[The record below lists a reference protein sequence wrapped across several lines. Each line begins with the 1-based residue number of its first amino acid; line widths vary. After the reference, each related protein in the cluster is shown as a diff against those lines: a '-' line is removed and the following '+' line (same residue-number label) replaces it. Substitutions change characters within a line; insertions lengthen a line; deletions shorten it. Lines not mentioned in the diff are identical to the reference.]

1 MTDVLIVG
9 GGVIGLLLAKDLVQR
24 SVTVKLVEQGEI
36 GAEASWAGGGIVSP
50 LYPWTYSDP
59 ITALA
64 SWAQNAYPELAQ
76 ELKGATG
83 VDPEFNPCGLLM
95 LDPPEK
101 DRIVDWADSNQKQ
114 FGVLNRSTT
123 LQKEPALEK
132 KFSEAVWWPQIG
144 NIRNPRLLQSLVVY
158 LQGQRLCSL
167 EPHSRVTG
175 IQRLDS
181 GRVQVSTPS
190 KTLSADKVVV
200 CAGAWAGDLLAGMG
214 IDVAIQPVKGQMMVF
229 EPRPGLI
236 NSIILHEGRY
246 LIPRLDGR
254 IVVGSTLEHT
264 GYDKTT
270 TNEARDS
277 LLEKAC
283 ELVPALRSVPV
294 EAHWAGLRPGAPHG
308 IPYIGSL
315 PGWDNVFV
323 NAGHFRNG
331 LVLAPASVRLMT
343 NILLGEE
350 PIVDPSPY
358 HPLSPRPSGEMF

>member
-9 GGVIGLLLAKDLVQR
+9 GGVIGLLLAKELVQR
-24 SVTVKLVEQGEI
+24 SVSVKLVEQGNI
-36 GAEASWAGGGIVSP
+36 GTEASWAGGGIVSP

-64 SWAQNAYPELAQ
+64 SWAQHAYPELAA
-76 ELKGATG
+76 ELKDATG
-83 VDPEFNPCGLLM
+83 IDPEFNPCGLLM
-95 LDPPEK
+95 LDPPQKEEV
-101 DRIVDWADSNQKQ
+101 VDWADANQKQ
-114 FGVLNRSTT
+114 FGVLSRSST
-123 LQKEPALEK
+123 LQKEPALQK
-132 KFSEAVWWPQIG
+132 DFNEAVWWPQIG
-144 NIRNPRLLQSLVVY
+144 NIRNPRLLQSLVAY
-158 LQGQRLCSL
+158 LERQSLCSL
-167 EPHSRVTG
+167 APHTQVTG
-175 IQRLDS
+175 FQQMENAQ
-181 GRVQVSTPS
+181 VQVSTS
-190 KTLSADKVVV
+190 SQILTADKVVV
-200 CAGAWAGDLLAGMG
+200 CAGAWAGDLLYGMG
-214 IDVAIQPVKGQMMVF
+214 IQVPIQPVKGQMIVF

-264 GYDKTT
+264 GYHKIT
-270 TNEARDS
+270 TNEARET
-277 LLEKAC
+277 LLEKAYD
-283 ELVPALRSVPV
+283 LVPALRSVPV

-308 IPYIGSL
+308 IPYIGQV

-350 PIVDPSPY
+350 PIVDPAPYSPK
-358 HPLSPRPSGEMF
+358 SPRPSAEMF

>member
-9 GGVIGLLLAKDLVQR
+9 GGVIGLLLAKELVQR
-24 SVTVKLVEQGEI
+24 SVSVKLVEQGDL

-64 SWAQNAYPELAQ
+64 SWAQHAYPELAA
-76 ELKGATG
+76 ELKDATG
-83 VDPEFNPCGLLM
+83 LDPEFNPCGLLM
-95 LDPPEK
+95 LDPPHKSE
-101 DRIVDWADSNQKQ
+101 IIGWADANQKQ
-114 FGVLNRSTT
+114 FGVLNRS
-123 LQKEPALEK
+123 QVAQNEPALEK
-132 KFSEAVWWPQIG
+132 DFNEAVWWPQIG
-144 NIRNPRLLQSLVVY
+144 NIRNPRLLQSLVAY
-158 LQGQRLCSL
+158 LQRQSLCSL
-167 EPHSRVTG
+167 EPHTQVVG
-175 IQRLDS
+175 INQLES
-181 GRVQVSTPS
+181 ARVQVVTSTQ
-190 KTLSADKVVV
+190 TFTADKVVV

-214 IDVAIQPVKGQMMVF
+214 VQVSIQPVKGQMIVF
-229 EPRPGLI
+229 GPRPGLI

-254 IVVGSTLEHT
+254 IVVGSTLEHS

-270 TNEARDS
+270 SAEARRT
-277 LLEKAC
+277 LLDKAY
-283 ELVPALRSVPV
+283 ELVPALRSAPI
-294 EAHWAGLRPGAPHG
+294 ESHWAGLRPGAPHG
-308 IPYIGSL
+308 IPYIGQL

-358 HPLSPRPSGEMF
+358 LPSSPRPSSEMF

>member
-9 GGVIGLLLAKDLVQR
+9 GGVIGLMLAKELVQR
-24 SVTVKLVEQGEI
+24 SVSVKLVEQGNI
-36 GAEASWAGGGIVSP
+36 GTEASWAGGGIVSP

-64 SWAQNAYPELAQ
+64 SWAQHAYPELAA
-76 ELKGATG
+76 ELKDATG
-83 VDPEFNPCGLLM
+83 IDPEFNPCGLLM
-95 LDPPEK
+95 LDPPHK
-101 DRIVDWADSNQKQ
+101 DEIVDWADANQKQ
-114 FGVLNRSTT
+114 FGVLSRS
-123 LQKEPALEK
+123 QVAVNEPALEK
-132 KFSEAVWWPQIG
+132 GFNEAVWWPQIG
-144 NIRNPRLLQSLVVY
+144 NIRNPRLLQSLVAY
-158 LQGQRLCSL
+158 LQGQSLCSL
-167 EPHSRVTG
+167 EPHNQVVG
-175 IQRLDS
+175 INQLES
-181 GRVQVSTPS
+181 GVVQVVTSS
-190 KTLSADKVVV
+190 QTLTADKVVV
-200 CAGAWAGDLLAGMG
+200 CAGAWAGDLLADIG
-214 IDVAIQPVKGQMMVF
+214 IQVPIRPVKGQMIVF

-264 GYDKTT
+264 GYNKTT
-270 TNEARDS
+270 TVEARDT
-277 LLEKAC
+277 LQEKAC

-308 IPYIGSL
+308 IPYIGQL
-315 PGWDNVFV
+315 PGWNNVYV

-343 NILLGEE
+343 NMLLGEE

-358 HPLSPRPSGEMF
+358 HPSSPRPSSEMF